1 MVTSILSKNFI
12 NKFDIFGIG
21 SYFGAILH
29 QKYLELINVDEN
41 HSCDQILLINTSTI
55 LLIYFIL
62 AERNGTISYHNKVSR
77 ISLKRQTPISVE
89 DFGLENL
96 NPYFDGENCST
107 NNNCYACTS
116 DSACAWC
123 SGNCI
128 SKIC

>member
-1 MVTSILSKNFI
+1 MDSN
-12 NKFDIFGIG
+12 
-21 SYFGAILH
+21 
-29 QKYLELINVDEN
+29 
-41 HSCDQILLINTSTI
+41 QILQTSNYFI
-55 LLIYFIL
+55 FIL
-62 AERNGTISYHNKVSR
+62 AERNGTINYHNKVSR

-89 DFGLENL
+89 EFGLENL
-96 NPYFDGENCST
+96 NPYFDGENCSA